1 LNRLLSLTAFING
14 SMLLLIVAPLM
25 LALIVDPVGLGV
37 IDDGPGAT
45 RSSNFHNNARQS
57 ADRR

>member
-1 LNRLLSLTAFING
+1 
-14 SMLLLIVAPLM
+14 MLLLIVAPLM